1 LKDLNDEGGSTLV
14 LDSATE
20 EQHILIASK
29 IAKMET
35 KLKEV
40 GYDIDRYK
48 INNKNK
54 VSKKLRDQK
63 KALLS
68 RKTALEKE

>member
-20 EQHILIASK
+20 EQLILIASK